1 MYVHM
6 IGCPNLTHVLL
17 LDEFDSIALIQMR
30 NTQKRLKI
38 GDLTS
43 TKAVFTRELW
53 IGSVWNRST
62 YAWIGFPF
70 TRCLR
75 TVPFNVFTN
84 EKSQNDSVSI
94 HSSGTRKILE
104 KVSPQYTCSSK
115 SYPKLSSRA
124 TFSVIVSRIARC
136 LVCKLA

>member
-1 MYVHM
+1 
-6 IGCPNLTHVLL
+6 
-17 LDEFDSIALIQMR
+17 MR

-53 IGSVWNRST
+53 IGSVWNRSA
-62 YAWIGFPF
+62 YARIVFPF

-75 TVPFNVFTN
+75 TVPFNVFKN
-84 EKSQNDSVSI
+84 EQSQNDSFSI

-104 KVSPQYTCSSK
+104 KVSSPYTCSSK
-115 SYPKLSSRA
+115 SYLKFCSGA
-124 TFSVIVSRIARC
+124 NFSVIVSRISRC
-136 LVCKLA
+136 LVSKLA